1 MPSQPDRKQALIE
14 ARQLAR
20 QHGLFIVEKR
30 DPRGPFY
37 LLYRPMPTT
46 NVLIGR
52 RSNPHALH
60 TLVRK
65 AATAH

>member
-1 MPSQPDRKQALIE
+1 MPSQPDRKQALLE
-14 ARQLAR
+14 ARQLAH

-30 DPRGPFY
+30 DPHGPFY

-46 NVLIGR
+46 SVLIGR
-52 RSNPHALH
+52 RSNPQALH

-65 AATAH
+65 AAATH

>member
-1 MPSQPDRKQALIE
+1 MPSQPDRKQALLE
-14 ARQLAR
+14 ARQLAH
-20 QHGLFIVEKR
+20 QH
-30 DPRGPFY
+30 GPFY

-52 RSNPHALH
+52 RSNPQALH

-65 AATAH
+65 AAATH